1 MLKNNRNNTKLNLN
15 NFLTDI
21 KLKKQYIK
29 KLQNKILLLNS
40 IKEKNYKLL
49 SSRMPI
55 TKKSCEEN
63 YLISYILDI
72 TFSQTNTLLHV
83 TDPLGNLKFFCSAGS
98 LNFKGKAKRSRFL
111 VFREMYNILTSK
123 LKFLKN
129 QPIVV
134 HFKNVGSSRFWILKK
149 LKKKFFIRVVKSFSL
164 YPYNGCRKRKM
175 RRKKFKKRRNGRVV

>member
-1 MLKNNRNNTKLNLN
+1 MLKNDSNNAKLNLN
-15 NFLTDI
+15 NFLTNI

-29 KLQNKILLLNS
+29 KLQNKISVLNF

-49 SSRMPI
+49 NSQISTVKR
-55 TKKSCEEN
+55 SDEEN
-63 YLISYILDI
+63 YLISYIIDI

-83 TDPLGNLKFFCSAGS
+83 MDPLGNLKFFCSAGS

-111 VFREMYNILTSK
+111 VFREMYNILISK
-123 LKFLKN
+123 LRFLKG
-129 QPIVV
+129 QPIAV

-149 LKKKFFIRVVKSFSL
+149 LKKKFFIRVVKSFSS